1 MKLELTK
8 EWFEKNIPHDNP
20 EVGAGLPERG
30 VEQSVTEEVG
40 MHRENGFAEA
50 YAAGWLRPDSFPAA
64 PAKRGVLRGHCIH
77 GISCCVYLA
86 IVCFGC
92 AGGFSNRENF
102 KTAIVFQCC
111 SGLSPDP
118 Q

>member
-1 MKLELTK
+1 MKLELAK

-50 YAAGWLRPDSFPAA
+50 YAAGSLVSRPGGGNSTFVAA
-64 PAKRGVLRGHCIH
+64 NFSSEAT
-77 GISCCVYLA
+77 S
-86 IVCFGC
+86 
-92 AGGFSNRENF
+92 GG
-102 KTAIVFQCC
+102 
-111 SGLSPDP
+111 
-118 Q
+118 